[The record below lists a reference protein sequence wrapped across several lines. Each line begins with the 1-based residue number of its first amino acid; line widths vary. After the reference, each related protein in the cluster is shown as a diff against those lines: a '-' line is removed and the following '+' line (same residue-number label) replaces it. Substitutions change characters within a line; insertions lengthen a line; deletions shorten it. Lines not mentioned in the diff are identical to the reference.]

1 MYIWLNCIYLYLNV
15 YCQCLMLTVCT
26 KGLRV
31 MQFQFSVCM
40 YCTCGR
46 IDNKAVLTYWNN
58 AVGNICWKKVWML
71 PHTYLLT
78 NKVKEISYKIIHK
91 FYPAKHYMKK
101 FKSDISSSCSF
112 CEDSIETVV
121 HLLWHCPFTKK
132 FGQDVV
138 SFIRSNIYND
148 CILFWKDVV
157 LGFIEYEESKR
168 KQFYVVNLILLLA
181 KFHIHSIDAN
191 IQTLDLTSL
200 FL

>member
-1 MYIWLNCIYLYLNV
+1 M
-15 YCQCLMLTVCT
+15 
-26 KGLRV
+26 
-31 MQFQFSVCM
+31 
-40 YCTCGR
+40 
-46 IDNKAVLTYWNN
+46 
-58 AVGNICWKKVWML
+58 WML

-112 CEDSIETVV
+112 CDDSIETVV
-121 HLLWHCPFTKK
+121 HLFWHCPFTKK
-132 FGQDVV
+132 FWQDDV

-148 CILFWKDVV
+148 CIRFWKDAV

-181 KFHIHSIDAN
+181 KFHIHRCKYSN
-191 IQTLDLTSL
+191 SRPHFVFMKEFEQYLSLIQLSKNKKALKTESTCNSFPTFNDM
-200 FL
+200 